1 MINKIK
7 EKLKNLP
14 MRPGVYIMKNCNG
27 DIIYVG
33 KSKIL
38 KNRVSQYFV
47 NSKNHTPK
55 TTAMVE
61 NVCDFDYIITDTEV
75 EALVLECNLIKKHR
89 PKYNILLK
97 DDKHYPYI
105 KLTLNDEFPRLYM
118 TRKISRDGAKYFGPY
133 MSSLV
138 VKNAIE
144 TIRSI
149 FKVRSCNKVI
159 PRDIAKGRACLYH
172 HIGQC
177 SAPCCNLISKDEYKE
192 AFEQI
197 SNVLEGK
204 YEEIIAELKKK
215 MLEASD
221 NLEFERAARYRD
233 KIESI
238 KILGEKQKIIS
249 TRDENRDIIG
259 VYKGEYEGCVQIFYM
274 RDGKIQGSEHYIF
287 EEKDATESELV
298 SEFIKQYYFT
308 ATNIPKEILI
318 SRQIE
323 HSDTIEKWLADKT
336 GHKIKFLVPVRGEKA
351 NLINM
356 VDKNAEES
364 LKQHIFK
371 RNREEIEENIVLAE
385 LEGILSLNKTPFRIE
400 LYDISNISGASS
412 VGVCVVY
419 NNAKSQK
426 KDYRK
431 FNIKT
436 VDGADDYE
444 SMKEV
449 ISRRINKAYDELD
462 AIEHNELSA
471 DKAKFL
477 PFPDLILLDGGKG
490 HVSAIR
496 SLMETMGEDIPVF
509 GLVKDDRHKTRAIT
523 DDSEEFEIELGSP
536 LFRFIFEMQ
545 EEVHRFAIKSFRQKY
560 ETSSVYSELES
571 IDGIGKTKRKI
582 LLETFITID
591 RIKKADVN
599 ELSKVLDRR
608 TAQNVYDYFNG
619 GDKNG

>member
-1 MINKIK
+1 MDKIK

-14 MRPGVYIMKNCNG
+14 MRPGVYIMKNYRG

-33 KSKIL
+33 KSKLL

-55 TTAMVE
+55 TLAMVD
-61 NVCDFDYIITDTEV
+61 NVYDFDYIITDTEV

-105 KLTLNDEFPRLYM
+105 KLTTNEEYPRLYM

-133 MSSLV
+133 MSSFM

-144 TIRSI
+144 TIRNV
-149 FKVRSCNKVI
+149 FKVRNCNKVL
-159 PRDIAKGRACLYH
+159 PRDIAKSRPCLYYH
-172 HIGQC
+172 MGQC
-177 SAPCCNLISKDEYKE
+177 SGPCCDNISKDDYRE

-197 SNVLEGK
+197 ANVLEGK
-204 YEEIIAELKKK
+204 YDEIITDLTVK
-215 MLEASD
+215 MMEASD

-249 TRDENRDIIG
+249 TNDENRDIIG
-259 VYKGEYEGCVQIFYM
+259 VFKGEFEGCVQIFYM
-274 RDGKIQGSEHYIF
+274 RNGKIQGSEYFIF
-287 EEKDATESELV
+287 DDKDATESELI

-308 ATNIPKEILI
+308 ATNIPKEIII
-318 SRQIE
+318 SKQIDD
-323 HSDTIEKWLADKT
+323 SDSIEEWLCDKT
-336 GHKIKFLVPVRGEKA
+336 GHKIKILVPVRGEKA
-351 NLINM
+351 NLKDM
-356 VDKNAEES
+356 VDKNAEET

-371 RNREEIEENIVLAE
+371 RNREEIEENCVLSE
-385 LEGILSLNKTPFRIE
+385 LEDVLLLKNTPFRIE
-400 LYDISNISGASS
+400 LYDISNISGTSS
-412 VGVCVVY
+412 IGVCVVY
-419 NNAKSQK
+419 NNAKSSK

-444 SMKEV
+444 SMREV
-449 ISRRINKAYDELD
+449 ISRRINRAYDEVDL
-462 AIEHNELSA
+462 IQKGELSP

-477 PFPDLILLDGGKG
+477 PLPDLILLDGGKG

-496 SLMETMGEDIPVF
+496 ALMDTMGEEIPVF
-509 GLVKDDRHKTRAIT
+509 GLVKDDKHKTRGIT
-523 DDSEEFEIELGSP
+523 DDAEEFEVEFGGV
-536 LFRFIFEMQ
+536 LFRFLFEMQ
-545 EEVHRFAIKSFRQKY
+545 EEVHRFAIKSFRQRY
-560 ETSSVYSELES
+560 ETSAVYSELES
-571 IDGIGKTKRKI
+571 IDGVGKTKRKK
-582 LLETFITID
+582 LLESFITID
-591 RIKKADVN
+591 RIKKADIE
-599 ELSKVLDRR
+599 ELYSVVDKR
-608 TAQNVYDYFNG
+608 TAQNVYNHFNR
-619 GDKNG
+619 GDINE